1 MIRLKNIKREGNEI
15 TCDAY
20 VEDCAQAI
28 PFVYHIDTEENDPVV
43 YPEGYEDC
51 TSHIGHARW
60 FFQETL
66 EKGEE
71 LPQQR
76 TIMWY

>member
-1 MIRLKNIKREGNEI
+1 MIRLKNIKKNDNVVI
-15 TCDAY
+15 CDAY
-20 VEDCAQAI
+20 VEDCKQAVQI
-28 PFVYHIDTEENDPVV
+28 IYHVDAAEIEPVV
-43 YPEGYEDC
+43 YPQGYEDC
-51 TSHIGHARW
+51 KTHFGMARH
-60 FFQETL
+60 FFKRTL